1 VLDVLRQPMEDRL
14 GAISRAQGSLTFPA
28 NFQPAAAQNPCQRIN
43 HNELMIVRVW
53 SPAAVPTLGQ
63 FVGGFVQD
71 AE

>member
-1 VLDVLRQPMEDRL
+1 MEDRL

-53 SPAAVPTLGQ
+53 SPAD
-63 FVGGFVQD
+63 VGRG
-71 AE
+71 